1 MNPIVNLQGK
11 VGLVTG
17 IANEKSISTGVAE
30 ACAQAGA
37 KLIITYQNEKTRAFI
52 EPVSH
57 RLGVEDVFLL
67 DVTKPETMDAAF
79 AEIDARYGKLDF
91 AVHSMAFAKRDDL
104 HGRVVDTS
112 ADGFA
117 LAMDVSTH
125 SFVRLAKK
133 AEPLLVKAG
142 GGSLITMTYLGS
154 EKVIANYGVM
164 GLCKAAL
171 EAATRYM
178 AFELGSKN
186 IRVNAVSPGPLMTRA
201 ASGIA
206 GFDGLMAAAVDRS
219 PLHRLVTPEDI
230 GALVSFLV
238 SDAGRNMSGGVHFVD
253 AGYNIIG

>member
-1 MNPIVNLQGK
+1 MKPIINLEGK
-11 VGLVTG
+11 VGLITG

-30 ACAQAGA
+30 SCIEAGA
-37 KLIITYQNEKTRAFI
+37 KVVITYQNEKTLAFL
-52 EPVSH
+52 EPIVS
-57 RLGVEDVFLL
+57 RLGVEDVLLL
-67 DVTKPETMDAAF
+67 DVTKPETMDEAF
-79 AEIDARYGKLDF
+79 AQSEARHGKLDF
-91 AVHSMAFAKRDDL
+91 AIHSMAFAKRDDL

-125 SFVRLAKK
+125 SFVRLARK
-133 AEPLLVKAG
+133 AEPLFDKAG

-178 AFELGSKN
+178 AFELGPKN
-186 IRVNAVSPGPLMTRA
+186 IRVNAISPGPLMTRA

-230 GALVSFLV
+230 GALTAFLV

>member
-1 MNPIVNLQGK
+1 MTPIVDLSGK

-30 ACAQAGA
+30 SCVEAGA
-37 KLIITYQNEKTRAFI
+37 KLVITYQNDKTRAFI
-52 EPVSH
+52 EPIVH
-57 RLGVEDVFLL
+57 RLGIEHVYPL
-67 DVTKPETMDAAF
+67 DVTRPETMDEVQVQIGAHF
-79 AEIDARYGKLDF
+79 GKLDF
-91 AVHSMAFAKRDDL
+91 AIHSMAFAKRDDL

-125 SFVRLAKK
+125 SFVRLAKMV
-133 AEPLLVKAG
+133 EPLMEQAG
-142 GGSLITMTYLGS
+142 GGSLVTMTYLGS

-178 AFELGSKN
+178 ACELGQKN

-206 GFDGLMAAAVDRS
+206 RFDDLMASAVERA
-219 PLHRLVTPEDI
+219 PMHALVTPEDI
-230 GALVSFLV
+230 GALTAFLV
-238 SDAGRNMSGGVHFVD
+238 SDAGRLVTGGVHFVD
-253 AGYNIIG
+253 AGYNIVG

>member
-1 MNPIVNLQGK
+1 MKPIINLEGK
-11 VGLVTG
+11 VGLITG

-30 ACAQAGA
+30 ACIEAGA
-37 KLIITYQNEKTRAFI
+37 KVIITYQNEKTLAFI
-52 EPVSH
+52 EPIVS
-57 RLGVEDVFLL
+57 RLGVEDVMLL
-67 DVTKPETMDAAF
+67 DVTKPEIVDDVF
-79 AEIDARYGKLDF
+79 AQIDAKYGKLDF
-91 AVHSMAFAKRDDL
+91 AIHSMAFAKRDDL

-125 SFVRLAKK
+125 SFVRLARK
-133 AEPLLVKAG
+133 AEPLLEKAG

-238 SDAGRNMSGGVHFVD
+238 SDAGRNMTGGVHFVD

>member
-1 MNPIVNLQGK
+1 MAPIVDLSGK
-11 VGLVTG
+11 VGLITG

-30 ACAQAGA
+30 SCVEAGA
-37 KLIITYQNEKTRAFI
+37 QVVITYQNEKTLAFI
-52 EPVSH
+52 EPVIH
-57 RLGVEDVFLL
+57 RLGLKHVCLL
-67 DVTKPETMDAAF
+67 DVTQPETIENTMGY
-79 AEIDARYGKLDF
+79 IDATFGKLDF
-91 AVHSMAFAKRDDL
+91 AIHSMAFAKRDDL

-125 SFVRLAKK
+125 SFVRLAK
-133 AEPLLVKAG
+133 AVEPLMEKAG

-154 EKVIANYGVM
+154 EKVIPNYGVM

-178 AFELGSKN
+178 ACELGQKS

-206 GFDGLMAAAVDRS
+206 RFDDLMASAVDRS
-219 PLHRLVTPEDI
+219 PMHALVTPEDI
-230 GALVSFLV
+230 GALTAFLV
-238 SDAGRNMSGGVHFVD
+238 SDAGRLITGGVHFVD